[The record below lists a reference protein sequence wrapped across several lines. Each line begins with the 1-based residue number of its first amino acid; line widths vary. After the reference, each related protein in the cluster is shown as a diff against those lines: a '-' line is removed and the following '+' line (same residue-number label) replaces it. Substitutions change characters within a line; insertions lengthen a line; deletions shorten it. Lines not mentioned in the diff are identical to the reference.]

1 MLPIKSEKVHTS
13 AAGEYIGDWV
23 YGANDGIITTFA
35 VVSGAAGAQFSTS
48 VILILGL
55 ANLVADGISM
65 GMSNYLSLKSRRDYE
80 KRQRRIEEEEVEKF
94 PDVERQEIRDILK
107 RWKVAP
113 EHHDAM
119 VGELTKDKKIWVDIM
134 MREEL
139 GIVEQEVGHAAR
151 HGLATFVA
159 FGLAG
164 ALPLLPYIFPVPPEM
179 QFIVSIAAT
188 AVSLF
193 VVGATRSLV
202 TKMSW
207 ITSGLQMLGIGALA
221 AGSAYL
227 VGNIV
232 KGVFGITL

>member
-1 MLPIKSEKVHTS
+1 MLPITTEKVHTS
-13 AAGEYIGDWV
+13 TAGAYIGDWV

-35 VVSGAAGAQFSTS
+35 VVSGAAGASLS
-48 VILILGL
+48 AGVILILGL
-55 ANLVADGISM
+55 ANLAADGISM
-65 GMSNYLSLKSRRDYE
+65 GMSNYLALKSRRDYE
-80 KRQRRIEEEEVEKF
+80 KRQRRIEEEEVEQF
-94 PDVERQEIRDILK
+94 PDIERQEIRDILV

-119 VGELTKDKKIWVDIM
+119 VRELTKDKKVWVDIM

-151 HGLATFVA
+151 HGFATFAA
-159 FGLAG
+159 FVIAG
-164 ALPLLPYIFPVPPEM
+164 ALPLIPYIFALPPDL
-179 QFIVSIAAT
+179 QFSVSIAAT

-193 VVGATRSLV
+193 IIGAARSLV
-202 TKMSW
+202 TKTSW

-227 VGNIV
+227 VGSIV
-232 KGVFGITL
+232 KQLFGIEL